1 MSYKEGNEIT
11 VRVQCSEKDLIKILK
26 EDSFVLKS
34 EYYAK
39 DIFLIPKNID
49 ISRTATREILN
60 RAILLRE
67 FQGISSNKHKM
78 KITFKHKDIN
88 EKGEI
93 LSQSSTNCEV
103 TNIHDAQKL
112 FESIGYKE
120 LMIIEE
126 KHFAYCKNEFE
137 IIVKIISDDNI
148 LIESELNEYY
158 KTIDELKN
166 VISTTKIP
174 FDKSNYFVKKA
185 EEELEKI
192 KNMENR

>member
-11 VRVQCSEKDLIKILK
+11 IRVQCSEKELIKKIK
-26 EDSFVLKS
+26 QDNFVFKS

-39 DIFLIPKNID
+39 DIFLIPENID
-49 ISRTATREILN
+49 ILKTATREILN

-67 FQGISSNKHKM
+67 FQGISSNERKM

-88 EKGEI
+88 ERGEI

-120 LMIIEE
+120 IMIIKE
-126 KHFAYCKNEFE
+126 KHFVYCKNGFE
-137 IIVKIISDDNI
+137 IIVKILSNDNI

-166 VISTTKIP
+166 AINTTKIP

-185 EEELEKI
+185 EEELDKI

>member
-1 MSYKEGNEIT
+1 MSYKAGKEIT
-11 VRVQCSEKDLIKILK
+11 IRVQCSEKDLIKILK
-26 EDSFVLKS
+26 EDNFVLQS

-103 TNIHDAQKL
+103 TNIHDAQIL

-120 LMIIEE
+120 LMIIKE
-126 KHFAYCKNEFE
+126 KHFAYSKDEF
-137 IIVKIISDDNI
+137 KIIIKILSDDNI
-148 LIESELNEYY
+148 LIESELNESY
-158 KTIDELKN
+158 KTIDELKEAIN
-166 VISTTKIP
+166 ATKIP

-185 EEELEKI
+185 EEELDKI

>member
-11 VRVQCSEKDLIKILK
+11 VRIQCSEKDLIKILK
-26 EDSFVLKS
+26 KDNFVLKS

-49 ISRTATREILN
+49 ISRTATRKILN
-60 RAILLRE
+60 RAIILRE

-93 LSQSSTNCEV
+93 LSQNSTNCEV

-126 KHFAYCKNEFE
+126 KHFAYYKNEFE

-185 EEELEKI
+185 EEELDKI

>member
-11 VRVQCSEKDLIKILK
+11 VRVQCSEKDLIKKL
-26 EDSFVLKS
+26 EEENFVLKS

-39 DIFLIPKNID
+39 DIFMIPNNID

-67 FQGISSNKHKM
+67 FQGISSDKHKM

-93 LSQSSTNCEV
+93 LSQNSTNCEV
-103 TNIHDAQKL
+103 TNIHDAQIL

-120 LMIIEE
+120 LMIIKE
-126 KHFAYCKNEFE
+126 KHFAYCKNGFE

-148 LIESELNEYY
+148 LIEAELNEYY
-158 KTIDELKN
+158 KNIDELRN
-166 VISTTKIP
+166 AINTTKIP

-185 EEELEKI
+185 EEELDKI
-192 KNMENR
+192 KNMENG

>member
-11 VRVQCSEKDLIKILK
+11 VRIQCSEKDLIKILK
-26 EDSFVLKS
+26 EDNFVLKS

-49 ISRTATREILN
+49 ISRTATRKILN
-60 RAILLRE
+60 KSILLRE

-93 LSQSSTNCEV
+93 VSQSSTNCEV

-112 FESIGYKE
+112 FESIGYKQ

-137 IIVKIISDDNI
+137 IIVKILSDDNI

-174 FDKSNYFVKKA
+174 FDKTNYFVKKA
-185 EEELEKI
+185 EEELDKI
-192 KNMENR
+192 KNMEKG

>member
-26 EDSFVLKS
+26 EDNFVLKS

-49 ISRTATREILN
+49 ISRTSTREILN

-67 FQGISSNKHKM
+67 FQGISSNRHKM

-126 KHFAYCKNEFE
+126 KHFAYYKNEFE

-185 EEELEKI
+185 EEELDKI

>member
-11 VRVQCSEKDLIKILK
+11 VRIQCSEKDLIRILK
-26 EDSFVLKS
+26 EDNFLLKS

-39 DIFLIPKNID
+39 DIFLIPKNIE

-60 RAILLRE
+60 KAILLRE

-93 LSQSSTNCEV
+93 LSQSSINCEI

-112 FESIGYKE
+112 FESIGYKQ

-126 KHFAYCKNEFE
+126 KHFAYCKNKFE
-137 IIVKIISDDNI
+137 IIVKILSDDNI

-158 KTIDELKN
+158 KTIDELKK

-174 FDKSNYFVKKA
+174 FDKTNYFVKKS
-185 EEELEKI
+185 EEELDKI
-192 KNMENR
+192 KNMENG

>member
-26 EDSFVLKS
+26 KDNFVLKS

-49 ISRTATREILN
+49 ISRTATRKILN
-60 RAILLRE
+60 RAIILRE

-93 LSQSSTNCEV
+93 LSQNSTNCEV

-126 KHFAYCKNEFE
+126 KHFAYYKNEFE

-185 EEELEKI
+185 EEELDKI